1 MKKVIVFLLATV
13 LIFGLSL
20 PALALVPPPPAYTL
34 ILDVPGLGKVEAD
47 IASMKLVFTCYN
59 PGVTPMEYSILAGAS
74 YSQSEA
80 GGWGAPETQPEV
92 KKESLP
98 HYLSFMVAIG
108 RYEKFQVGFGRENDG
123 ELAFYA
129 LSYSPPSPSPTPTP
143 TSTPSGPTINLLYP
157 EGGEILLAGETYSVK
172 WSISNSPRLPNE
184 VEVYLS
190 LNSGKSWD
198 LLGTSNTM
206 EPFSWKISA
215 SSITRNALLK
225 VSWVTTLE
233 RVILDED
240 QSGSFFIVFP
250 DVLPDYWGFHEIM
263 KLAESRIIIGYPD
276 NLFRPENSVTRAE
289 FSKMVLLSLGLSPE
303 NPTGQAFPDVPL
315 SHWACGYIESA
326 FKQGLMIG
334 YPDGNFRPEGKIT
347 IAEVLTVLVRARGWS
362 PTAPSSTTRILVRVS
377 PDLFRFLGPEDWF
390 YEYVGAAIV
399 HGLLIFPDYPQIAS
413 PIGTG
418 DYNIQFND
426 PATRAQTSVF
436 LARMLQ

>member
-1 MKKVIVFLLATV
+1 M
-13 LIFGLSL
+13 
-20 PALALVPPPPAYTL
+20 
-34 ILDVPGLGKVEAD
+34 
-47 IASMKLVFTCYN
+47 
-59 PGVTPMEYSILAGAS
+59 
-74 YSQSEA
+74 
-80 GGWGAPETQPEV
+80 
-92 KKESLP
+92 
-98 HYLSFMVAIG
+98 
-108 RYEKFQVGFGRENDG
+108 
-123 ELAFYA
+123 
-129 LSYSPPSPSPTPTP
+129 
-143 TSTPSGPTINLLYP
+143 
-157 EGGEILLAGETYSVK
+157 AGETYSVK

-190 LNSGKSWD
+190 LDSGKSWD

-289 FSKMVLLSLGLSPE
+289 FSKMILLSLGLSPE

-347 IAEVLTVLVRARGWS
+347 MAEVLTVLVRARGWS
-362 PTAPSSTTRILVRVS
+362 PTAPPSTTRILLRVS

-399 HGLLIFPDYPQIAS
+399 HGLLIFPDYPQIAP
-413 PIGTG
+413 PIDTG